1 MYVQMHTYIHSY
13 IYIYIYSYIYIY
25 IYIAWYMCIYRH
37 VKKAMY
43 AFHPFAIR
51 DLYTSNAAEPT
62 IPKPSSPKLR
72 CLDLRAGLHFL

>member
-1 MYVQMHTYIHSY
+1 
-13 IYIYIYSYIYIY
+13 
-25 IYIAWYMCIYRH
+25 MCIYRH